1 MQLEYLGIFTFFKNN
16 CVVLKPQGPETKTE
30 RLILNENCF
39 TNETIYIIGDSETDL
54 NMIKASYTL
63 KDKIIKVFLIKS
75 GLSNP
80 YEIIDK
86 TKLPAEVIKY
96 INSFL
101 IG

>member
-1 MQLEYLGIFTFFKNN
+1 
-16 CVVLKPQGPETKTE
+16 
-30 RLILNENCF
+30 LN
-39 TNETIYIIGDSETDL
+39 I
-54 NMIKASYTL
+54 IKASYTL

-86 TKLPAEVIKY
+86 TKLPAGVIKN